1 MDKISEVFGTLIGV
15 ILIIG
20 FVALITAFPIM
31 WLWNWLMPTIFGL
44 VTINFWQALGL
55 SLLSGFL
62 FSRTSST
69 NNK

>member
-1 MDKISEVFGTLIGV
+1 
-15 ILIIG
+15 
-20 FVALITAFPIM
+20 
-31 WLWNWLMPTIFGL
+31 MPTIFGL